1 MTDEEHKYIV
11 KLRRKINTIMRL
23 TKKAKMP
30 DCIKIE
36 YGSRDAH
43 DVHITDTDKL
53 NIPRRAG
60 IVYIITYNWIHKIEK
75 LFQVVS
81 PIISAMTRQNL
92 ISHQW

>member
-1 MTDEEHKYIV
+1 MKIQISLVCFSHVVITKEHLYILRMTDEEHKYIV

-60 IVYIITYNWIHKIEK
+60 IVYIITYNWIHKI
-75 LFQVVS
+75 
-81 PIISAMTRQNL
+81 
-92 ISHQW
+92 